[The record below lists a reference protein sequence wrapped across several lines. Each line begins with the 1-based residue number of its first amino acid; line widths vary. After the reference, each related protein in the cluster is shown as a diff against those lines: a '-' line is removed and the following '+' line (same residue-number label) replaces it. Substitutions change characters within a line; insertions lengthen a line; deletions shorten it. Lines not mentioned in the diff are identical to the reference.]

1 MAEKLPITTFDML
14 TLPVNLQMF
23 KAMIPFFDY
32 PLSKMLSMII
42 RINELNYTIQYYRY
56 PRRAPMF
63 AASSDGSFTTPANSI
78 SALLENEQFVNAIL
92 PYCPPEYANIIKN
105 FKNFS
110 KMSELFNIANAMN
123 SGENRDPGSETN
135 QGMDFG
141 INPAILS
148 GLFSGMTGAKDM
160 TNDTPAE
167 NSGDNTSEPPPA
179 DQNSSMNNAL
189 NNLMNPE
196 QQKMYDE
203 YIKQLDFLDSKLNET
218 DKENEE

>member
-42 RINELNYTIQYYRY
+42 RINELNYTIQYYRN

-63 AASSDGSFTTPANSI
+63 SACSDGSFKTPANSI

-105 FKNFS
+105 FKDFS
-110 KMSELFNIANAMN
+110 KMSELFNMANAMN

-160 TNDTPAE
+160 TNDTPTE

>member
-14 TLPVNLQMF
+14 TLPANLQMF
-23 KAMIPFFDY
+23 KAMIPFLDY
-32 PLSKMLSMII
+32 PLAKMLSMII
-42 RINELNYTIQYYRY
+42 RINELNYTIQYYRN
-56 PRRAPMF
+56 PRRYTMF
-63 AASSDGSFTTPANSI
+63 SACSDGSLKTSANSI
-78 SALLENEQFVNAIL
+78 SALLENEEFVNAIL
-92 PYCPPEYANIIKN
+92 PYCPAEYANIIKN
-105 FKNFS
+105 FKTFS

-123 SGENRDPGSETN
+123 SGENREPGSETN

-148 GLFSGMTGAKDM
+148 GLFSGMTGAKGT
-160 TNDTPAE
+160 TNSAPPE
-167 NSGDNTSEPPPA
+167 NSGDNTSEPPQA